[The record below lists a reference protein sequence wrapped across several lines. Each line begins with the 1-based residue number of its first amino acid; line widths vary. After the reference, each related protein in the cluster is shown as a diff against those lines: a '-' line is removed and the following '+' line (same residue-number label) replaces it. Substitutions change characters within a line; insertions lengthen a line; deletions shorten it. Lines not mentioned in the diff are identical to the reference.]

1 MISQRLAVTLLILA
15 AAESIPINVNPPSSK
30 QSPKLRKARVTEG
43 QGTLETAKST
53 SNLVS
58 VLQDL
63 RSAWAHQTPLLQL
76 SRAVGIEH
84 QLVDQQDV
92 VLRVS
97 KDNQSKA
104 AASAEVAKATEL
116 LNSTRSNLESSRKEA
131 LRLADKAHEQATK
144 LWAEAKAADEAEGAA
159 ATKAHAKTELAKK
172 KKAKLDALAAEAQNE
187 ADFFSSGKAL
197 TEEQVQE
204 LSSNVLPVQEDL
216 TDAQEEDTDVVA
228 LAEVSATA
236 VTNATSVQNAT
247 GSGNVTEDITGA
259 GNVTEKG
266 SEAKHATEA
275 EDASEA
281 QTSDAAAN
289 ATEAGN
295 DAAAKD
301 ATETDDASEAQTSD
315 EAVNA
320 TEAGNDAAAKDANE
334 ADDASEAQTS
344 DAAANATEAGDDAAA
359 KDAAEATNSTEAADA
374 TEDANTSEEA
384 TATEDVQDT
393 AKNNS
398 TDTESKDSSNG
409 NELN

>member
-1 MISQRLAVTLLILA
+1 MISQRLAATLLILA
-15 AAESIPINVNPPSSK
+15 AAESIPINVDPSSY
-30 QSPKLRKARVTEG
+30 QHSPKLRKARVTEG
-43 QGTLETAKST
+43 QGTLENTKST

-97 KDNQSKA
+97 KDNQSIA

-159 ATKAHAKTELAKK
+159 ATKARAKIELAKK
-172 KKAKLDALAAEAQNE
+172 KKAKLDALAVEAQNE

-216 TDAQEEDTDVVA
+216 TDVEEDTDVLA
-228 LAEVSATA
+228 LAEVNATA
-236 VTNATSVQNAT
+236 ITNATSVQNATATANATSVQNAT
-247 GSGNVTEDITGA
+247 GSGNVTEDVTGA
-259 GNVTEKG
+259 GNATEKD
-266 SEAKHATEA
+266 SEAQDATDA

-281 QTSDAAAN
+281 QASDAAAN
-289 ATEAGN
+289 DTEAGN
-295 DAAAKD
+295 
-301 ATETDDASEAQTSD
+301 
-315 EAVNA
+315 V
-320 TEAGNDAAAKDANE
+320 
-334 ADDASEAQTS
+334 
-344 DAAANATEAGDDAAA
+344 AAANDAT
-359 KDAAEATNSTEAADA
+359 EATNSSEAADT
-374 TEDANTSEEA
+374 TEDADTSEEA
-384 TATEDVQDT
+384 TATEDVQET
-393 AKNNS
+393 AKDNS
-398 TDTESKDSSNG
+398 TDTSNSSEQETEDSNNG